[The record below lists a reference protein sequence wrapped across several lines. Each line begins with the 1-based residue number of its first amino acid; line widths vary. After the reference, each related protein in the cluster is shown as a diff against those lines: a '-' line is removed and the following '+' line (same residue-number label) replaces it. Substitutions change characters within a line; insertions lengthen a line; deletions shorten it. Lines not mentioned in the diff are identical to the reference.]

1 MSLLVNQTF
10 ANQSAQLYIPVG
22 QLEGINGVS
31 VDNTDP
37 EHPII
42 SNTGTLSVTAGNG
55 LSNVGTAENPI
66 LQNEGII
73 AITPGTGISVSPGQ
87 DATITNDGILTVT
100 AGTGIDI
107 TPGQDPIITNDGII
121 TISPGTS
128 ISIGG
133 GPHDPIVNNPDF
145 FKLSAT
151 NILANW
157 TQTNTPEIV
166 IATATFT
173 LLPLTTY
180 IHAFSFNNFA
190 GAFLPLTGGGTYAII
205 ARILPQGIGYP
216 GVVSNLLMNQNDVY
230 SRGIMQ
236 PFTTTTVSSYNY
248 ELRVV
253 VTGAGT
259 LRLQK
264 IQTKVYQV
272 S

>member
-1 MSLLVNQTF
+1 MSLLINASHITNQKPF
-10 ANQSAQLYIPVG
+10 WVSRAIAG
-22 QLEGINGVS
+22 EGIDIQNG
-31 VDNTDP
+31 DTQPIITNTGVLTASAGNG
-37 EHPII
+37 I
-42 SNTGTLSVTAGNG
+42 SNTGTGQ
-55 LSNVGTAENPI
+55 NPI
-66 LQNEGII
+66 FQNEGII
-73 AITPGTGISVSPGQ
+73 TISPGAGISVSSGQ
-87 DATITNDGILTVT
+87 DATITNDGILTVS

-107 TPGQDPIITNDGII
+107 TAGQDPVITNDGII
-121 TISPGTS
+121 TITPGTS

-133 GPHDPIVNNPDF
+133 GTHDPIINNPDF

-151 NILANW
+151 NIFANL
-157 TQTNTPEIV
+157 TQTNTAEIV

-190 GAFLPLTGGGTYAII
+190 GAFLPLTGGGNYAII

-248 ELRVV
+248 ELRVLV
-253 VTGAGT
+253 SGAGT